1 MSEIAFNRRDGS
13 ATRILAPMLLVA
25 AGLTAGF
32 SLARLAPAADIGAT
46 APQQGASEWLSA
58 NVAFQAQRAGE
69 RATGSAASLSNPTKA
84 SQVERPVRHVG
95 DAGP

>member
-1 MSEIAFNRRDGS
+1 MSEIAFNRREGS
-13 ATRILAPMLLVA
+13 ATRILAAMLLVA

-32 SLARLAPAADIGAT
+32 SLARLAPVADIGAT
-46 APQQGASEWLSA
+46 TPQQGAIESLSA

-69 RATGSAASLSNPTKA
+69 RGTGSAASRLNPTEA
-84 SQVERPVRHVG
+84 SPVERPVRHVG